1 MNLETQHF
9 PSENKAL
16 DFPFNSIIIINSK
29 TGPNDIFHPTG
40 LLPCTCETALRQ
52 TVPAVLALQTSQP
65 CKCVWYSRVT

>member
-9 PSENKAL
+9 LSKNKAL

-29 TGPNDIFHPTG
+29 TGPNDIFQPTG

-52 TVPAVLALQTSQP
+52 TVPAILALQASQAS
-65 CKCVWYSRVT
+65 K